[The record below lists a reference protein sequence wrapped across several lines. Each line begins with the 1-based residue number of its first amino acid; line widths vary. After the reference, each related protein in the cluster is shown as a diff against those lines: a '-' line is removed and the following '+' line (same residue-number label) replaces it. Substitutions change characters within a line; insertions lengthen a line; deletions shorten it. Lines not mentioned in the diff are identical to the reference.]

1 MKKSILVVS
10 SFFVVVSVL
19 AQESF
24 NASGG
29 EISNSF
35 GSISYSIGQVSD
47 ESISN
52 STGSVSQGVQQS
64 YEISVLEIVE
74 NNLSLS
80 LTVYPNPTQE
90 QFNLRVGNFQNE
102 QLKYRLLDFEG
113 KVISEE
119 TMISEETT
127 IDVKQLPAATYFVE
141 VHNASKKV
149 QTFKIIKNQ

>member
-29 EISNSF
+29 GISNSS
-35 GSISYSIGQVSD
+35 GSISYSIGQVAD

-52 STGSVSQGVQQS
+52 STGSVSQGVQQT

-74 NNLSLS
+74 NNFSLS

-90 QFNLRVGNFQNE
+90 QINLRVGNFQNE
-102 QLKYRLLDFEG
+102 QLTYRLLNLEG
-113 KVISEE
+113 KIISQSAIISDETVIELKNIP
-119 TMISEETT
+119 T
-127 IDVKQLPAATYFVE
+127 ATYFLE
-141 VHNASKKV
+141 VQFENKKM